1 MRRIRPVSPRERE
14 QEDALSLAD
23 RKHLRRCTE
32 FLSEELAN
40 ALGQTTGEA
49 LEKMTQATRI

>member
-1 MRRIRPVSPRERE
+1 MRRIRPVSLRERE

-23 RKHLRRCTE
+23 RKHLRHCTE

-49 LEKMTQATRI
+49 LDKMTQATRI